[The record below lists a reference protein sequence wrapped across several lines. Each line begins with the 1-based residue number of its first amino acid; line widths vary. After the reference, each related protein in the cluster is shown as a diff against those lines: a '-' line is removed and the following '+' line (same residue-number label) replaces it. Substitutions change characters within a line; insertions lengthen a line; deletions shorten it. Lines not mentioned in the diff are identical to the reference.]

1 MLKIVNDPKELVYEK
16 LDKFQKKDYI
26 GQLKAAPVLEELFKK
41 CIDVTLEHHIT
52 DRGRVD
58 IFVAAQTHQGVT
70 TKYAIECKDR
80 DFTSD
85 TFDTCMLNPDKWGW
99 LMAYKK
105 MGFKP
110 LFLNTFTDNKYMIWD
125 VSTSDWDVGMVEVPI
140 YSVDKS
146 KGTTI
151 EPRFF
156 LPTESCI
163 NQGDLI
169 MS

>member
-1 MLKIVNDPKELVYEK
+1 MFNIVNPLNAIDYNR
-16 LDKFQKKDYI
+16 LDKFQKKDYE
-26 GQLKAAPVLEELFKK
+26 GQLKAAPVLSNLFSKYE
-41 CIDVTLEHHIT
+41 DVTMEHHIT
-52 DRGRVD
+52 DRGRID
-58 IFVAAQTHQGVT
+58 IFLIVKHKGIEH
-70 TKYAIECKDR
+70 KYAIECKDR
-80 DFTSD
+80 DFTSE

-105 MGFKP
+105 LGFKP

-169 MS
+169 VS